1 MKVGRFLTWSQFFG
15 PLETTKFMQLGLRSD
30 PWSWAIFERYQP
42 NSGLEPS
49 MLSRYSLVMHIVIH
63 SYLYLFIV
71 NHSYLYL
78 FIVIQCDLEDVG
90 INPWCSSPKTAR
102 TATER
107 SPATALLRRS
117 VRISSRRWGSG
128 WIGNDRNLKRLKSWT
143 NIGDSI
149 ESIIHRIGW
158 WENLQENPK
167 KLMVKTVVSG

>member
-1 MKVGRFLTWSQFFG
+1 MIPIFRAPWDHQIYAVGPEIGPMELGYFWKV
-15 PLETTKFMQLGLRSD
+15 PAKFWIRAFNAFQ
-30 PWSWAIFERYQP
+30 IFISYA
-42 NSGLEPS
+42 
-49 MLSRYSLVMHIVIH
+49 Y

-158 WENLQENPK
+158 RENLQENPK